1 MVGTKF
7 QLEILI
13 RRTISAKHKFREDVL
28 ESSRNVSE
36 TTPRTSKVR
45 DWRYKCPNM
54 NPIEPL
60 CSQMVVHIPD
70 MDNPATMAAQLRVAM
85 QQAWDVLRPVGLRTL
100 VQSRVKSLLSLCLLL
115 HCGIEGDAIV
125 DQLAKGTLDHDIDP
139 LTTVR
144 YEDLKP
150 MVNSY
155 FQQEVQIKWDVS
167 LPWIC
172 YEKNLS
178 GFYLSV
184 WNQLVFNQ
192 RLQSCLFSHHS
203 CIYWF
208 LPEETK
214 CVFPTYW

>member
-1 MVGTKF
+1 M
-7 QLEILI
+7 
-13 RRTISAKHKFREDVL
+13 HKFRENVL

-45 DWRYKCPNM
+45 DWPYKCPN
-54 NPIEPL
+54 I
-60 CSQMVVHIPD
+60 
-70 MDNPATMAAQLRVAM
+70 NPATMAVQLRVAV
-85 QQAWDVLRPVGLRTL
+85 QQAWDVLRPVALRTL

-115 HCGIEGDAIV
+115 HCGIEGDEIV

-144 YEDLKP
+144 YADLKP

-155 FQQEVQIKWDVS
+155 FQQEVQIKMYPYHGYAMRKFQWI
-167 LPWIC
+167 LPFCMKPISFQS
-172 YEKNLS
+172 KASKLFVQS
-178 GFYLSV
+178 PQLYLL
-184 WNQLVFNQ
+184 N
-192 RLQSCLFSHHS
+192 
-203 CIYWF
+203 